1 MNRRSFL
8 ASIPLLP
15 IAILTIDSF
24 DAQDGETEWSS
35 RPWIQKKYLRYDY
48 DSRTYK
54 YLDWPHAVNLYLPH
68 FPESPLNY

>member
-35 RPWIQKKYLRYDY
+35 RP
-48 DSRTYK
+48 
-54 YLDWPHAVNLYLPH
+54 
-68 FPESPLNY
+68 